1 MDENTNNTAVIDDAE
16 LDAAWDREDDD
27 FDAADEA
34 QTPKADQPAGEQQ
47 PADQPAAT
55 ETNTDPTKQDE
66 GADQPKEGQQ
76 AADQPEL
83 FTIRYRGQEE
93 QLTRDQLTTLAQKGR
108 DYDTVRIER
117 DQLKAERETN
127 AAAVDLVKNYAQR
140 NGMTVPEYLEW
151 CRKQELMRGG
161 MDEQAANQ
169 TIQMEKRQADLD
181 AQEARINELK
191 TQQDAILQQNQA
203 VQEARRKDLQD
214 FLKAYPTCD
223 PKTIPK
229 EVWEKVGQGVGLT
242 AAYTMHEN
250 QRLQA
255 ELAAERQNKDN
266 RQRTPGG
273 LSGNSGTELDEIDR
287 YWNNDD

>member
-1 MDENTNNTAVIDDAE
+1 MNEDMNNTAGFDDAA
-16 LDAAWDREDDD
+16 LDAAWNQDDDRETT
-27 FDAADEA
+27 DEA

-47 PADQPAAT
+47 LADQPAAT
-55 ETNTDPTKQDE
+55 ETNTDPAKQDE

-108 DYDTVRIER
+108 DYDTVRTER
-117 DQLKAERETN
+117 DQLKAEREAN
-127 AAAVDLVKNYAQR
+127 AAAVDLVKGYAQR
-140 NGMTVPEYLEW
+140 MGMDMPQYLDY
-151 CRKQELMRGG
+151 CRKQELLRGG
-161 MDEQAANQ
+161 MDEKSADQ
-169 TIQMEKRQADLD
+169 TIQMEKRQAALD
-181 AQEARINELK
+181 AQEARINAQK
-191 TQQDAILQQNQA
+191 TQQDAVLQQNQA
-203 VQEARRKDLQD
+203 MQEASRKDLQD

-229 EVWEKVGQGVGLT
+229 EVWEKVSQGVGLT

-273 LSGNSGTELDEIDR
+273 LSGNSGAELDEIDR